1 MSGASFE
8 SAELRDL
15 FGLPAESSSQDYA
28 SVSTDTRTIGEG
40 DLFVA
45 LRGENFDGAD
55 FLDEA
60 ARCGARGAVVPHGA
74 ISPEADFELFA
85 VSDTTRAL
93 GSLASHHR
101 TRSAVR
107 VVGITGSS
115 GKTTVK
121 EMLAHA
127 LSGSFDTHRTKGNLN
142 NRIGLALSIL
152 GAPAEADVWVLELGT
167 SLPGEIAEL
176 TAIADPDDAV
186 VTTVGPAHLEGL
198 GDIQG
203 VLDEK
208 LALVR
213 GARSE
218 GNIVVGE
225 IPADLPLAARRI
237 RPETITAGIG
247 ATADYSPDDY
257 EVGAEEVVFRKDG
270 ATYRVAAGGMHHLRD
285 ALLAASLAE
294 RLDVPPARAAAGL
307 AEFRPLGLRGA
318 VRQLGDLTVI
328 ADCYNANPES
338 FQAAIE
344 HCRRA
349 FPDRRR
355 VAVIGTMLELGSYSD
370 REHSRVARLLA
381 DGGFDLVIA
390 QGEFARAFSHTDA
403 SAAGMQITVAETAAD
418 AWVALEPELRGDEV
432 VLVKASRGV
441 RLEVVVEGLEKAY
454 AGGVV

>member
-1 MSGASFE
+1 MSGASFD
-8 SAELRDL
+8 SAELLDL
-15 FGLPAESSSQDYA
+15 LGLPADSTSRRYA
-28 SVSTDTRTIGEG
+28 SVSTDTRTLGEG

-55 FLDEA
+55 FLGEA

-74 ISPEADFELFA
+74 AAPGADFEMFA
-85 VSDTTRAL
+85 VADTTRAL
-93 GSLASHHR
+93 GSLARYHR
-101 TRSAVR
+101 DRSAVR

-121 EMLAHA
+121 EMLAYA
-127 LSGSFDTHRTKGNLN
+127 LSGSFDTHRTRGNLN
-142 NRIGLALSIL
+142 NRIGLPLSIL

-208 LALVR
+208 LDLIR

-218 GNIVVGE
+218 GSVVVGE
-225 IPADLPLAARRI
+225 VPADLPLAARRI
-237 RPETITAGIG
+237 RPDTITAGIG
-247 ATADYSPDDY
+247 QSADYSPDDY
-257 EVGAEEVVFRKDG
+257 EVGAEEIRFRKDG

-294 RLDVPPARAAAGL
+294 RLEVPPARVAAGL
-307 AEFRPLGLRGA
+307 AEFRTLGLRGA
-318 VRQLGDLTVI
+318 VRQLGALTVI

-338 FQAAIE
+338 FEAAIE
-344 HCRRA
+344 HCRLA

-355 VAVIGTMLELGSYSD
+355 VAVVGTMLELGSHSG
-370 REHSRVARLLA
+370 REHSRVAGLLA
-381 DGGFDLVIA
+381 RGGFDLVIA
-390 QGEFARAFSHTDA
+390 QGEFAPAFSAMDA
-403 SAAGMQITVAETAAD
+403 GSGTLRIMDAESAAD
-418 AWVALEPELRGDEV
+418 AWIALEPELRGDEV

-441 RLEVVVEGLEKAY
+441 RLEGVVEGLERAY
-454 AGGVV
+454 AGGVA